1 MGGYF
6 MTVGF
11 PTTSR
16 LSAVLF
22 YSHKGSA
29 LSTNIYN
36 SLHTWTIHTY
46 PFLCSFSFL
55 HTISFVIHDELPYY
69 YYYHV

>member
-1 MGGYF
+1 
-6 MTVGF
+6 MTVSF

-16 LSAVLF
+16 LSALLF
-22 YSHKGSA
+22 YIHQGSA
-29 LSTNIYN
+29 LSTNICI

-46 PFLCSFSFL
+46 HFLCLFSFL
-55 HTISFVIHDELPYY
+55 HTISFVTRDELRYY